1 MVRKC
6 DCWYLLCKNIDT
18 SFHWYTY
25 FGLRFLGK
33 NVKESFRFIDF
44 WSLLECTEQ
53 KINVSKKRPWNQ
65 HEFNKWNGG
74 MGLFQTVICYIYN
87 HFIQYSVDSLRTLNS
102 SVYTVLVR
110 PQLEYCSKVWCPFT
124 DSNIAKLE
132 AVKCRAARWI
142 KHGYGQTSS
151 VTDMMQFLHWRRLD

>member
-87 HFIQYSVDSLRTLNS
+87 HFIQYSVDSLR
-102 SVYTVLVR
+102 
-110 PQLEYCSKVWCPFT
+110 
-124 DSNIAKLE
+124 IA
-132 AVKCRAARWI
+132 
-142 KHGYGQTSS
+142 
-151 VTDMMQFLHWRRLD
+151 